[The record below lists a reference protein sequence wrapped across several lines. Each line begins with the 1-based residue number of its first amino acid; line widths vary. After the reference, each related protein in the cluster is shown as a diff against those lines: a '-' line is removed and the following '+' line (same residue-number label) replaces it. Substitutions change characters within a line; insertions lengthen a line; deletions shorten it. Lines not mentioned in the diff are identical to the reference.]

1 MNAVKGLAKNV
12 HSNLSEILNIW
23 KFNIKDDKCY
33 YLDKVLNKYAPE
45 AVNPLNLKWGFGKIK
60 NKADMEI
67 LRTYINSLWKWK
79 MSNVEA
85 NYYAKFIKVF
95 KESE

>member
-1 MNAVKGLAKNV
+1 M
-12 HSNLSEILNIW
+12 
-23 KFNIKDDKCY
+23 
-33 YLDKVLNKYAPE
+33 
-45 AVNPLNLKWGFGKIK
+45 KIK
-60 NKADMEI
+60 SKADIEA

-85 NYYAKFIKVF
+85 NYYAKFIKIF